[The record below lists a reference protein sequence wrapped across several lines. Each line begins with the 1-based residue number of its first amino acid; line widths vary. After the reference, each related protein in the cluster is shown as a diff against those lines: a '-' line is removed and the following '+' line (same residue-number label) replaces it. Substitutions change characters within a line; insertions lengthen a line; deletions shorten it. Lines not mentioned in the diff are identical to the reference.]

1 MRDTMVLGLKWGKCF
16 RDTAMFMRVEASKRV
31 YDMSNSDD
39 SFGDG
44 NGDGKEGI
52 LVNVFHNVFSFWTIH
67 IWYLLLSTTTMSKD
81 SVKSVP
87 YSMRKN

>member
-1 MRDTMVLGLKWGKCF
+1 
-16 RDTAMFMRVEASKRV
+16 MFMRVEASKRV

-52 LVNVFHNVFSFWTIH
+52 LVNVFHNVFSF
-67 IWYLLLSTTTMSKD
+67 
-81 SVKSVP
+81 
-87 YSMRKN
+87 